1 VTAPALASD
10 SQPLLK
16 AIDPSMAQLDAPP
29 PPAAEVKV
37 NPFNSNIQGRPL
49 GQEMPQPMETATA
62 DDEARVTR
70 LEQQAF
76 GSAYSE
82 HEAPDR
88 LDHLEKET
96 FGAVKGGPLSERIA
110 RLEQK
115 LFGGS
120 AFSSANPSIAANPA
134 AVAAPPAN
142 LSQSYPAPTAL
153 SSSGP
158 GSAGPGQSSWQQPTA
173 NAGAGPGQSGWQQ
186 PTASTGGGPG
196 QSSWQQPVS
205 NTGAGPGQSGWQQ
218 PVSSTG
224 GGPGQSSWQ
233 QPVSNTGAG
242 PGQSGWQQPTANAGA
257 GPGQSG
263 WQQPTAG
270 GYQAPMG
277 QVPAYSQPAWTPSAY
292 KPTNYMPPAPQPAK
306 VNNPVPQG
314 HPQPPAKEAHDR
326 SGKPGANSAPGP
338 SPVPGGAPGAGIRPH
353 PAVTLTADATLVANS
368 LIYDSRVGDYLS
380 AIRRFPGVQ
389 GVTYAHW
396 REFPVKIKLP
406 ENTPESWQRGLESQV
421 ARWNSYIPVKM
432 TLPSE
437 NADVE
442 VIWVNQLPA
451 KALGVTRLNIVAG
464 QLKVWIYLLRPS
476 FYPPAIAERTLAP
489 VFTREIGHAL
499 GLFGQSERAGDLMS
513 SSAVVG
519 KKEFKLSPVG
529 ARDINTLKRLYES
542 PSVPSTLSLDMP
554 MEWATTY

>member
-1 VTAPALASD
+1 MHGLTGRRNTARGGSCRPSLSVTASLSLSLSLVLSVTAPALASD

-158 GSAGPGQSSWQQPTA
+158 GSAGPGQSS
-173 NAGAGPGQSGWQQ
+173 
-186 PTASTGGGPG
+186 
-196 QSSWQQPVS
+196 
-205 NTGAGPGQSGWQQ
+205 
-218 PVSSTG
+218 
-224 GGPGQSSWQ
+224 
-233 QPVSNTGAG
+233 
-242 PGQSGWQQPTANAGA
+242 WQQPTANAGA